1 MKKSALLLLGVVSL
15 VNTAVSAY
23 PIPASV
29 TFKTGNIPPEYT
41 SIRAEYG
48 FTYNG
53 SAGMSWFDLKEKPTI
68 TFEGNGEGYVTNF
81 WGFSSEKSENTH
93 RLFSAG
99 DELLIGPYMYNLI
112 EPTKPLCSLDA
123 VRSKSTVTLEYEPAF
138 AKNDH
143 SQHGYF
149 LSCTVENQ

>member
-29 TFKTGNIPPEYT
+29 TFKTGNIPSEYT
-41 SIRAEYG
+41 SIRAEFG
-48 FTYNG
+48 FTCGG
-53 SAGMSWFDLKEKPTI
+53 SGGMSWMDLQNKPNLSL
-68 TFEGNGEGYVTNF
+68 ECKGEGYVTNF
-81 WGFSSEKSENTH
+81 WGYSSENSQNTH
-93 RLFSAG
+93 QLFSAG
-99 DELLIGPYMYNLI
+99 DETLIGPYMYNLI

-123 VRSKSTVTLEYEPAF
+123 VKGNSTVTLEYEPAF
-138 AKNDH
+138 AKTDH